1 MKPFRAALAAL
12 ALCTALPAAAVPTT
26 YGFGGSPASVTNPS
40 AGSNATTAANG
51 TTTFKN
57 GNVSQYGN
65 NGTNYGNT
73 LTWNGSTSG
82 SSVTVSAWSNTNNGK
97 FEKAYVGNYG
107 GDFGITSQTVAGNTE
122 LNGGNQ
128 PNTANHQ
135 HAIDNVGSY
144 EALLFSFQS
153 AVTLSNVSLGFPS
166 ASSGLD
172 SDATILYWAGTG
184 DPTPALS
191 ARTLADLTTNGWAVA
206 TNIGNM
212 AVGGNATNLSSSIAS
227 KYWLVGAYANLG
239 GPNQGGAL
247 SAGNDYIKVNGITTT
262 PRVVPEPD
270 TLALFGIAA
279 VALLARR
286 RRVRNA

>member
-1 MKPFRAALAAL
+1 MMPIRSVLAVL
-12 ALCTALPAAAVPTT
+12 AFCAALPAAAVPTT
-26 YGFGGSPASVTNPS
+26 YGFGGSPASVFNPV
-40 AGSNATTAANG
+40 AGNNATTAANG
-51 TTTFKN
+51 STTFKTN
-57 GNVSQYGN
+57 SSAQYGD
-65 NGTNYGNT
+65 NGTNYGNR
-73 LTWNGSTSG
+73 LTWNGSTAG
-82 SSVTVSAWSNTNNGK
+82 SSVTVSAWSNTNAGS
-97 FEKAYVGNYG
+97 FEKAYIGNYG
-107 GDFGITSQTVAGNTE
+107 GDLGVTSQTVAGNAE
-122 LNGGNQ
+122 LNGNHAPDTGN
-128 PNTANHQ
+128 NQ

-153 AVTLSNVSLGFPS
+153 AVTLSNVSLGFPP

-172 SDATILYWAGTG
+172 SDATILYWTGTT

-191 ARTLADLTTNGWAVA
+191 ARTLTDLTTNGWAVA

-270 TLALFGIAA
+270 TLALFGLAA

-286 RRVRNA
+286 RMVRNA